1 MSLASTVCVL
11 GRVLLAAGLLVGAA
25 AAAAAQCAPVSQAPG
40 GSIRFADAPRPLLHR
55 IASPPG
61 TEAPEGEAG
70 NKLKPGT
77 VELTFVGHA
86 SFVVRSVANV
96 TAVTDYNDY
105 VKPSFV
111 PEVVTM
117 NNAHSTH
124 FTDHPDPGIKHV
136 LRGWAH
142 EAGKP
147 FAEHNIV
154 VRDMRIRNVPTN
166 VRDYGGTRFAGN
178 SIFVFETANLC
189 IAHLGHLHHT
199 LTETHLKWL
208 GQIDVLLV
216 PVDGGYTLAQ
226 ELMVDIIEQ
235 IRPSLVI
242 PMHYFSSRTLA
253 RFLALM
259 EQRWPVKH
267 HETPTIVLS
276 RQMLPHKREILVLP
290 GN

>member
-1 MSLASTVCVL
+1 M
-11 GRVLLAAGLLVGAA
+11 
-25 AAAAAQCAPVSQAPG
+25 
-40 GSIRFADAPRPLLHR
+40 HR

-61 TEAPEGEAG
+61 SEAPQNEAG
-70 NKLKPGT
+70 NKLAPGT
-77 VELTFVGHA
+77 VELTFVGHS
-86 SFVVRSVANV
+86 SFVIRSVANV
-96 TAVTDYNDY
+96 TAVTDFNDY
-105 VKPSFV
+105 VRPSFV

-124 FTDHPDPGIKHV
+124 YTDHPDPGIKHV

-189 IAHLGHLHHT
+189 IGHLGHLHHT

-226 ELMVDIIEQ
+226 ELMTEIIEQ
-235 IRPSLVI
+235 IRPSLVV
-242 PMHYFSSRTLA
+242 PMHYFSAHTLA

-259 EQRWPVKH
+259 ERRWPVKH
-267 HETPTIVLS
+267 NETPTVILS
-276 RQMLPHKREILVLP
+276 RQMLPQKREILVLP
-290 GN
+290 GR